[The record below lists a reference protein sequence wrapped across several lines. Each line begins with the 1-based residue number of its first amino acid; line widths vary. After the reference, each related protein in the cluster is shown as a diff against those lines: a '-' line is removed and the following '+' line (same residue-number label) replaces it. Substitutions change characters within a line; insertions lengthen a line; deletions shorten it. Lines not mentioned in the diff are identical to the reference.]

1 MRARSRVHSFVMLI
15 VVAMLA
21 ACADVPLLKQLGD
34 EMGVSAQPSEEYLA
48 EKCPGWQANARWAE
62 HCRQWRKEREAE
74 QEAKRQSEVAAR
86 EAARAAEA
94 AAYQEQQER
103 RQREAVERERA
114 AVQADEREGYKH
126 LSFEDFALDAARMQG
141 AKVAL
146 YGIYVGKGQRLASNQ
161 FAALMWIERGQSTK
175 GALMPL
181 VTTDATRDSRAMLLR
196 CDASPVGCMVVV
208 RGRVRMLS
216 LRNAFG
222 ADSRE
227 LGVVVES
234 VR

>member
-1 MRARSRVHSFVMLI
+1 MLI
-15 VVAMLA
+15 LVAKLA

-34 EMGVSAQPSEEYLA
+34 EVGMSAQPSEEYLA
-48 EKCPGWQANARWAE
+48 ERCSGGRANARWAQ
-62 HCRQWRKEREAE
+62 HCRQWMNAREAE

-103 RQREAVERERA
+103 RQREAAGRERA

-196 CDASPVGCMVVV
+196 CDASPVGCVVVV

-216 LRNAFG
+216 MRNAFG